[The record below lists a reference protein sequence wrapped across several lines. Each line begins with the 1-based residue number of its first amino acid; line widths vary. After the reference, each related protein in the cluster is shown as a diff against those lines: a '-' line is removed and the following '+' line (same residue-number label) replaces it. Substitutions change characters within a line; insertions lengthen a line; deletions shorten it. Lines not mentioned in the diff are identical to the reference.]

1 MSGLI
6 YSSTLQ
12 ILRNEV
18 DGNWVFSQDIAKM
31 LTLYNQ
37 SAIYMG
43 RKSRRC
49 KIHAILTINM
59 ERQRTA
65 PSPIVSANFHSTFF
79 WFSFGW
85 IRIRENADDWDNIKQ
100 GSIKV
105 LRQRCEV

>member
-31 LTLYNQ
+31 LTMYNQ

-43 RKSRRC
+43 RKPDMQN
-49 KIHAILTINM
+49 T
-59 ERQRTA
+59 
-65 PSPIVSANFHSTFF
+65 
-79 WFSFGW
+79 
-85 IRIRENADDWDNIKQ
+85 
-100 GSIKV
+100 
-105 LRQRCEV
+105 